1 MFFLYSLF
9 SSISRFFLL
18 FTMSV
23 ILLEGNI
30 GVGKSTFLRKI
41 LSNQCINNGRKFYPI
56 VELVKTWTTGPL
68 GYLLT
73 AANNGTISQA
83 VFQVNL

>member
-1 MFFLYSLF
+1 M
-9 SSISRFFLL
+9 SI
-18 FTMSV
+18 

-30 GVGKSTFLRKI
+30 GVGKSTFLRQI
-41 LSNQCINNGRKFYPI
+41 LSNQCLINGTKVYPI
-56 VELVKTWTTGPL
+56 VEPVKRWTTGPW
-68 GYLLT
+68 GNLLT